1 MKQPKRSRAGMISMF
16 LLAVLIFGGALFSWN
31 TFTSVFQPVDT
42 NNQKTVALEIK
53 PGESTAQIADRLQQ
67 MGLIRN
73 ALAFRLWARI
83 RGLDNQLQ
91 AGVYK
96 KLSPNMTIDKII
108 DQLLNAQPD
117 AVEIVIPEGWR
128 LEQVANAFSKSSPV
142 LPNFKKADFLKYV
155 GSVSAFD
162 SYVKTKYKVSATQKY
177 PILKSIPKGKSM
189 EGFLF
194 PASYQVDVN
203 ADAGQSLGLLL
214 TQIETIIKDNN
225 LEELAKQHQMSLYDM
240 VDLASVVERETG
252 QAADRNDIASVY
264 WNRIYRPNDETNG
277 KLDADPTVQYARD
290 SAEDTDT
297 YWKPLETTGGET
309 ASDSPYNTYNTA
321 GLPPTPICSPGLAS
335 LKSVADPK
343 KTDYYFFVADKHG
356 KSHFAKTYQEF
367 LKVQEQYLDK

>member
-1 MKQPKRSRAGMISMF
+1 MKRAKKSRVGVISF
-16 LLAVLIFGGALFSWN
+16 LLIVVLIFAGVFFSYN
-31 TFTSVFQPVDT
+31 TFTSIFQPADP
-42 NNQKTVALEIK
+42 NNSKSIALEIK

-67 MGLIRN
+67 KGLIRN

-83 RGLDNQLQ
+83 RGLDDQLQ

-96 KLSPNMTIDKII
+96 KLSPDMTIDKII

-117 AVEIVIPEGWR
+117 AVEVAIPEGWR
-128 LEQVANAFSKSSPV
+128 LEQVANAFAKSSPI
-142 LPNFKKADFLKYV
+142 LPNYKKSDFLKYATNI
-155 GSVSAFD
+155 SAFND
-162 SYVKTKYKVSATQKY
+162 YVQAKYKVSATEKY
-177 PILKSIPKGKSM
+177 PILKQIPKGKSM

-194 PASYQVDVN
+194 PATYQVDVN
-203 ADAGQSLGLLL
+203 ADAGQALGLLL
-214 TQIETIIKDNN
+214 TQMQTVVKDNN
-225 LEELAKQHQMSLYDM
+225 LEALAKQHQMSLYDL
-240 VDLASVVERETG
+240 VNLASVVERETA
-252 QAADRNDIASVY
+252 QASDRDDIASVY
-264 WNRIYRPNDETNG
+264 WNRLYKPNDETNG

-335 LKSVADPK
+335 LKSVANPK
-343 KTDYYFFVADKHG
+343 NTDYYFFVADKQG

-367 LKVQEQYLDK
+367 LKLQEQYLG